1 VWAADLRSAPTLADR
16 AIAGRAGA
24 GAVFDFLRDDAP
36 GVAIAAAEC
45 LAGGAEVVVPAP
57 LRVKLKPGRS
67 LAVWYDLAVY
77 RAGRR
82 HVVVTWTAAG
92 AAAPGPPPPALE
104 AEASAR
110 GVLAP
115 FRRAF
120 AGSPD
125 GRTTVRVA
133 PVDPA
138 FPQLVRLHDPRHL
151 RDLLPDPGVPEG
163 ADPAIDT
170 VRFRPGQRH
179 VLRVSGGPAG
189 PAWYAKV
196 YRDETG
202 QHAVAVTGWA
212 AKALAAAG
220 LSAVVTGRA
229 AYVAADRVA
238 LWPQVAGRP
247 LSALVRDGGPA
258 AVRAVTLAGAA
269 LRAMHES
276 ASPTDLPPRP
286 DAVAQAD
293 RTVRAAQVVDALLPA
308 VGYRVRE
315 LACRAVADL
324 AALPQEPATPI
335 HGDYKCDNI
344 LVTDTGVH
352 LLDFD
357 RAGRGDPAA
366 DLGTFC
372 ADLRWWA
379 AGDPGAAGAL
389 HAAFL
394 TGYGPRAGARPARAR
409 VYDALLQLRHAARRA
424 PLQDVGWEHRVS
436 RAVERAA
443 LTLRDGAWP

>member
-1 VWAADLRSAPTLADR
+1 
-16 AIAGRAGA
+16 
-24 GAVFDFLRDDAP
+24 VFDFLRDDAP
-36 GVAIAAAEC
+36 GVAAAAAEC

-67 LAVWYDLAVY
+67 LAVWYDLAVHG
-77 RAGRR
+77 AGRR

-92 AAAPGPPPPALE
+92 AAAPGPPPALE
-104 AEASAR
+104 AEVCAR

-120 AGSPD
+120 AASPD
-125 GRTTVRVA
+125 GRATVRVA
-133 PVDPA
+133 PVDPT
-138 FPQLVRLHDPRHL
+138 FPQLVRLHDPAHL
-151 RDLLPDPGVPEG
+151 RGLLPDPGVPEG
-163 ADPAIDT
+163 GDPAIDP

-179 VLRVSGGPAG
+179 VLRIFGGPAG
-189 PAWYAKV
+189 PAGYAKV

-202 QHAVAVTGWA
+202 QHAVAVTRGA

-276 ASPTDLPPRP
+276 GSPRP

-315 LACRAVADL
+315 LARRAAADR

-335 HGDYKCDNI
+335 HGGYKCDNI
-344 LVTDTGVH
+344 LVTDTGLH

-357 RAGRGDPAA
+357 CAGRGDPAA

-372 ADLRWWA
+372 ADLRWGA

-394 TGYGPRAGARPARAR
+394 AGYEPRAGGRPARAR
-409 VYDALLQLRHAARRA
+409 VCDALLQLRHTARRA
-424 PLQDVGWEHRVS
+424 PLHDVGGEHRVS

-443 LTLRDGAWP
+443 LTLRDRAWP

>member
-1 VWAADLRSAPTLADR
+1 
-16 AIAGRAGA
+16 
-24 GAVFDFLRDDAP
+24 VFDFLRDDAP
-36 GVAIAAAEC
+36 GVATAVAEC
-45 LAGGAEVVVPAP
+45 LADGAEVVVPAP

-67 LAVWYDLAVY
+67 LTVWYDLVV
-77 RAGRR
+77 RGAGCR

-104 AEASAR
+104 AEACAR

-115 FRRAF
+115 FRGAF
-120 AGSPD
+120 AASPD

-138 FPQLVRLHDPRHL
+138 FPQLVRLHDPTHL
-151 RDLLPDPGVPEG
+151 RGLLPDPGVPQG
-163 ADPAIDT
+163 GDLVIGT

-179 VLRVSGGPAG
+179 VLRMSGGPAG

-202 QHAVAVTGWA
+202 QHAVAATRWA
-212 AKALAAAG
+212 AKALASAG

-229 AYVAADRVA
+229 AYVAEDRMA

-276 ASPTDLPPRP
+276 APRTDLLPRP

-293 RTVRAAQVVDALLPA
+293 RTVRAAQVVDALLPS

-315 LACRAVADL
+315 LARRAVADL

-344 LVTDTGVH
+344 IVTDIGLH

-379 AGDPGAAGAL
+379 VGDPGAAGAL
-389 HAAFL
+389 HTAFL
-394 TGYGPRAGARPARAR
+394 TAYGPRAGGRPARAQ

-424 PLQDVGWEHRVS
+424 PLQDVGWEQRVS
-436 RAVERAA
+436 RAVEGATM
-443 LTLRDGAWP
+443 TLHDRAWP

>member
-1 VWAADLRSAPTLADR
+1 VWAADLRCALTPADR
-16 AIAGRAGA
+16 AMAGRAGA

-36 GVAIAAAEC
+36 GVATAAAEY

-67 LAVWYDLAVY
+67 LAVWYDLAVHG
-77 RAGRR
+77 AGRR

-92 AAAPGPPPPALE
+92 AAPEPVPALE
-104 AEASAR
+104 AEARAR

-120 AGSPD
+120 AASPD

-138 FPQLVRLHDPRHL
+138 FPQLVRLHDPTHL
-151 RDLLPDPGVPEG
+151 RGLLPDTGVSEG
-163 ADPAIDT
+163 GDPAIDT

-179 VLRVSGGPAG
+179 VLRMSWGPAG

-202 QHAVAVTGWA
+202 PHTVATTRRA
-212 AKALAAAG
+212 AEALAAAG
-220 LSAVVTGRA
+220 LFVVVTGRA

-247 LSALVRDGGPA
+247 LSAVVRGGGPA
-258 AVRAVTLAGAA
+258 ALRAVRLAGAA

-276 ASPTDLPPRP
+276 APTTDLPPRP
-286 DAVAQAD
+286 DAVAQAA

-315 LACRAVADL
+315 LVRRVVADL
-324 AALPQEPATPI
+324 AALPPEPATPI
-335 HGDYKCDNI
+335 HGDYKSDNI
-344 LVTDTGVH
+344 LVTDTGLH

-366 DLGTFC
+366 DLGKFC

-379 AGDPGAAGAL
+379 DGDPGATGGL

-394 TGYGPRAGARPARAR
+394 TGYGPRAGARLARAR
-409 VYDALLQLRHAARRA
+409 VYDALLQLRHATRRT
-424 PLQDVGWEHRVS
+424 PLQNLGWEPRVS
-436 RAVERAA
+436 QAVERAA
-443 LTLRDGAWP
+443 VTLRDEAWP